1 MLKNMAKKS
10 RTIDSWLL
18 LITTI
23 LVVFGIVFL
32 ASASSYSSQRD
43 FGDPFYLIKHQLIS
57 LGVGIG
63 AFLICLKINLRFF
76 KKWLFYI
83 FLINLLLM
91 TLVFIPGIGA
101 SSGSS
106 TRWLSIGGI
115 SIQPSEFLK
124 LSFILYLAAWLSN
137 QKNKN
142 VVFKKNKN
150 VTLLVF
156 LCMISLITGILILQ
170 SDLSTSLLI
179 IAIGGLM
186 YFTSKYPFHHTIVN
200 ALYIIFGG
208 WVFSKIS
215 PYRMSRVLVFLNP
228 GDDPLGAGYQ
238 IEQAKIAVG
247 SGGITGVGLGMSQQ
261 RFGLLPQPISDSIFA
276 ILAEETGF
284 IGATILVILF
294 LLFAWR
300 GFKIIKESSDIF
312 FQLIGVGI
320 TSWIFIQSLLNIGA
334 IIGLMPLTGIPL
346 PFISYGGSALI
357 AELAGVGILL
367 NISKNKK

>member
-1 MLKNMAKKS
+1 MAKKNK
-10 RTIDSWLL
+10 TIDYWLL

-23 LVVFGIVFL
+23 LIVLGIAFL
-32 ASASSYSSQRD
+32 ASASSYSSNRD

-57 LGVGIG
+57 LGIGIV
-63 AFLICLKINLRFF
+63 AFFVCLKINLKFF

-91 TLVFIPGIGA
+91 VLVFIPGIGA

-115 SIQPSEFLK
+115 SVQPSEFLK

-137 QKNKN
+137 QKKDKGA
-142 VVFKKNKN
+142 VFKKSKN
-150 VTLLVF
+150 ATLLVF
-156 LCMISLITGILILQ
+156 LCIISLITGILILQ

-186 YFTSKYPFHHTIVN
+186 YFASKYPLYHTVINVICIG
-200 ALYIIFGG
+200 LGG

-215 PYRMSRVLVFLNP
+215 PYRMSRILVFLNP

-300 GFKIIKESSDIF
+300 GFKIIKESSNIF

-320 TSWIFIQSLLNIGA
+320 VSWIFIQSLLNIGA
-334 IIGLMPLTGIPL
+334 IIGLIPLTGIPL